1 MSFMELR
8 QNQLRRREAATE
20 IFTSLETFEK
30 DLGRTLASVSLLIG
44 QLPVARA
51 KANMSV
57 VVGQEVIDRFVAAL
71 GHINQAMGA
80 AVEGHNH
87 LEQTRRALRLPEM
100 GGGDK
105 DIIPNVAQA
114 ADQVSDDHGRM
125 TG

>member
-1 MSFMELR
+1 MELR